1 MPRRMELDWPTGG
14 AGNSGWTQAGS
25 PNTIERIPYRLV
37 SVRSEFFSWRVLLV
51 SEVGAFEAKTH
62 LPRLLK
68 RVQQGERF
76 VITRHNQPVAELVPY
91 RQRDSDR
98 VRAAIDGLQKF
109 QRTHSL
115 GGLSVRQMIDEGRR
129 F

>member
-1 MPRRMELDWPTGG
+1 M
-14 AGNSGWTQAGS
+14 
-25 PNTIERIPYRLV
+25 
-37 SVRSEFFSWRVLLV
+37 

-76 VITRHNQPVAELVPY
+76 VITRHNQPVAELIPF
-91 RQRDSDR
+91 RQRDDDR
-98 VRAAIDGLQKF
+98 IRAAIDGLKKF